1 MADKERKVS
10 DISRRRFLKS
20 TGLVVGGAAA
30 GIYLGSTPHALA
42 HETPIKDEYAGFG
55 GTVLRVDLT
64 TGKITMEPTTNY
76 EIEKYIGARGL
87 NVKTL
92 YDEVKAGTNAFSP
105 DNKLILGV
113 GPLVGSRAPSTSRM
127 TITAMSPLCTY
138 GEANIGGLFPIQLKF
153 AGYDQVIISGRSKK
167 PVYLS
172 IVDGKAELKDAAH
185 IWGKGSHEAQDAI
198 TKTADAGTQV
208 ISIGPAGENLV
219 RYACIKGPGKN
230 TAGRTGLGAVMGSKN
245 LKAIAARGTGST
257 KLDMPKRFKEINN
270 KLYKAAESVSAHVN
284 GINVKD
290 VPKNFMVDPSL
301 AVIGNYE
308 ASSMEGWD
316 FEHMDTLD
324 TDYIDKYVGCAK
336 CPIRCYGQTN
346 VPGLPKS
353 IIACYSIGDFTAR
366 LKSKNFEAM
375 IENLI
380 KCNHYGLD
388 STSTG
393 AVIALIYELYDKGIL
408 MKEDAEDIPLDR
420 RDKDTVNILMRKIAY
435 REGKIGNLFAEG
447 SIRAARKIGKG
458 AEYYVVHTRGLE
470 PPLADTRIVKG
481 KGLSNA
487 VVSRGESTRAFGPP
501 EMTSF
506 DTTPKG
512 LEKHEKAKKQMK
524 ELYGTEKAAFHY
536 EYDGKGALISYMDFV
551 TTVYDCVGACKFAG
565 DAVLGVF
572 GFDAMLQM
580 LSLAT
585 GRDASEQDV
594 LAAGERTVNLER
606 AFLAREGIT
615 RDDDD
620 LGEKIFKEP
629 VPSGPHKGDIMER
642 DKFEKM
648 KSDFYTVRGWDVETG
663 IPSRK
668 KLEELGLDYVADEL
682 EAILGTGTSTS

>member
-1 MADKERKVS
+1 M
-10 DISRRRFLKS
+10 
-20 TGLVVGGAAA
+20 GGAAA
-30 GIYLGSTPHALA
+30 GISMGNNSHALA
-42 HETPIKDEYAGFG
+42 HETPVKDEFGGIG

-76 EIEKYIGARGL
+76 EIENYIGGRGL
-87 NVKTL
+87 NAKTL
-92 YDEVKAGTNAFSP
+92 FDEVKAGTDAFSP
-105 DNKLILGV
+105 ENKLILGV

-127 TITAMSPLCTY
+127 TITAKSPLCTY
-138 GEANIGGLFPIQLKF
+138 GEANIGGLFPIELKF

-172 IVDGKAELKDAAH
+172 IVNDKAELKDAAH
-185 IWGKGSHEAQDAI
+185 IWGMGAHEAQDAI
-198 TKTADAGTQV
+198 TKRAEAGMQFTSTGTQV
-208 ISIGPAGENLV
+208 LSIGPAGENLV

-257 KLDMPKRFKEINN
+257 KLDMPKRFQEINK
-270 KLYKAAESVSAHVN
+270 KLYKTAESMSAHIN

-290 VPKNFMVDPSL
+290 VPKKFIVDPSV

-308 ASSMEGWD
+308 ASSLEGLD
-316 FEHMDTLD
+316 FEHIDTLD
-324 TDYIDKYVGCAK
+324 TKYIDKYVGCAN
-336 CPIRCYGQTN
+336 CPVRCFGRTK

-353 IIACYSIGDFTAR
+353 IIACYSIGDFTGR
-366 LKSKNFEAM
+366 LKSIDLEAM
-375 IENLI
+375 IENLM

-388 STSTG
+388 SASTG

-408 MKEDAEDIPLDR
+408 TKEDAEDIPLDR

-458 AEYYVVHTRGLE
+458 AEYYVLHTRGLE
-470 PPLADTRIVKG
+470 PPMADTRIVKG
-481 KGLSNA
+481 KALSNA
-487 VVSRGESTRAFGPP
+487 ITSRGENTRAFGPP

-506 DTTPKG
+506 DKTPKG
-512 LEKHEKAKKQMK
+512 LEKHEKTKKQMK

-536 EYDGKGALISYMDFV
+536 EYDGKGALISYMDKV
-551 TTVYDCVGACKFAG
+551 TTVYDCIGACKFAG

-585 GRDASEQDV
+585 GRDASEEDV
-594 LAAGERTVNLER
+594 LAVGERTLNIER
-606 AFLAREGIT
+606 AFLAREGLT

-620 LGEKIFKEP
+620 LGEKLFKEP
-629 VPSGPHKGDIMER
+629 VPSGPHKGDILER

-648 KSDFYTVRGWDVETG
+648 KSDFYEVRGWDVQTG

-668 KLEELGLDYVADEL
+668 KLEELGLGYVADEL
-682 EAILGTGTSTS
+682 ETILGKNTTKG